1 MDIGSG
7 MGQLGTARAGLFYMM
22 MLMPDSWWHIQ
33 CVMNYRLQLQK
44 HHTGSVCTPLDHQRN
59 TNTFCVFICS
69 SVYVISLSRE
79 LHSVTKFTFK
89 LSDK

>member
-1 MDIGSG
+1 VC
-7 MGQLGTARAGLFYMM
+7 YE
-22 MLMPDSWWHIQ
+22 
-33 CVMNYRLQLQK
+33 LQAAATK
-44 HHTGSVCTPLDHQRN
+44 TSYKICTQIDHPRN
-59 TNTFCVFICS
+59 NTFCVFICS

>member
-1 MDIGSG
+1 
-7 MGQLGTARAGLFYMM
+7 MGQLGTARAGLFYMKNARFM
-22 MLMPDSWWHIQ
+22 VAYTV
-33 CVMNYRLQLQK
+33 CYELQAAATK
-44 HHTGSVCTPLDHQRN
+44 TSYKICTQIDHPRN
-59 TNTFCVFICS
+59 NTFCVFICS